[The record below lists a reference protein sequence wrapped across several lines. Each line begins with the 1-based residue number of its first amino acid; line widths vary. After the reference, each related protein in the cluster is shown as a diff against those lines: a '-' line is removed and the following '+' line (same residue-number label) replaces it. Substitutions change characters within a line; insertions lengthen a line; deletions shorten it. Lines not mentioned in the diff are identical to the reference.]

1 MDAFSKVDDNVSKP
15 VLGSDGAARWQA
27 FSSQNH
33 NNNSKASHGVAPKA
47 PLKAADRAAGVQHW
61 NEERQRENEARKRAG
76 LTTSLDD
83 KPGYTQ
89 FNNKKSNDDGDD
101 DGAPSAKER
110 KRIAQRRRPDK
121 EAYFVPSATFAGWKW
136 DYIFTAR
143 PESEGT
149 GYYWDGMDSLM
160 ELEGKR
166 QRPATSSAT
175 SSSGKRK
182 GDNQEDETNSDNDA
196 GKTSQKKKK
205 KKKKGGGGGGEANE
219 GGGGGGKVSA
229 RGKMVAE
236 RIRKQQEE
244 EARIR
249 AEEEAE
255 RLRIEEEERRI
266 AEEERKKEEEK
277 ERRKQKQK
285 EKIERQK
292 KEGTYMTKAQKAK
305 QRLAEQRLEAM
316 RAAGMLPV
324 EAETNGGG
332 AKKGKV
338 VYENRKRKGKGGD
351 KKEEPSE
358 AADEPELKEEE
369 APKEEE
375 PSETPEDKADEAIEK
390 AGEDEKDDGEGGD
403 DWEAKADDESS
414 GDEWDA
420 DSDDDGKFDDLAAR
434 LAEVKG
440 EEDDEEDQIAIEKRK
455 EQERLRQLGLE
466 RAERERI
473 EAEKMAALQAEE
485 DAEARAEA
493 MARQKRDE
501 GKRKRMEQEKKNLA
515 ARSADDLRCPVVVI
529 MGHVDTG
536 KTKLLDK
543 IRKTNVQ
550 EGEAGGITQQI
561 GATYFEKKTLEA
573 QTARLNETENVD
585 LKVPGM
591 LVIDTPGHESFT
603 NLRSRGS
610 SLCDVAILVVD
621 LMHGLEQ
628 QTIESLQMLVKRG
641 VPFVIALNKV
651 DRCYGWKTCKDTPIR
666 DALKVQEDGTLSEF
680 RNRSTEAKV
689 QLQEQ
694 GVNSNIYWEMGDED
708 WTNSDFVPLVPT
720 SAVTGEGVQDVLL
733 LLCQMAQR
741 KITEKIM
748 WHANL
753 QCTVLEVK
761 AIDGLGMT
769 VDVLVVNGYLRE
781 GDKAVFC
788 TLDGPIVTEIRGL
801 LTPPPSRE
809 MRVKSEYIHHKEI
822 KGALGVKI
830 IGNNLEKVMAGTP
843 VMVVGPD
850 DEEEDIKAEV
860 MSDLTK
866 LEDKLSTDKLGVL
879 VQASTLGALEALLQF
894 LREETKPPIPVSAI
908 GIGTVQKRDI
918 TKISIMNEKG
928 HSEYAT
934 VLAFDVEVSREAR
947 EHATEMGVRIMTADI
962 IYHLFDQFTRFMD
975 ELNQRRREEAAA
987 IAVFP
992 SIVKILPQHIFN
1004 QKDPIIVG
1012 MEVVEGILKVGTPL
1026 CVPALGGLHIGKVES
1041 IESNG
1046 REQETA
1052 RKGSSVAVKIVNES
1066 NPTITY
1072 GRQFDASNMLYS
1084 TLTRDSIDALKA
1096 HFKDQ
1101 LENEDWRLVIKLKK
1115 VYNIL

>member
-1 MDAFSKVDDNVSKP
+1 M
-15 VLGSDGAARWQA
+15 G
-27 FSSQNH
+27 
-33 NNNSKASHGVAPKA
+33 KAKKKGGGGKKQPA
-47 PLKAADRAAGVQHW
+47 KAA
-61 NEERQRENEARKRAG
+61 
-76 LTTSLDD
+76 
-83 KPGYTQ
+83 
-89 FNNKKSNDDGDD
+89 DDGDD
-101 DGAPSAKER
+101 DWEALLEAEASAPAATEEAKPKEEEAAKPAEAPAAAEAPADDAAAAFLAAAGLADEEGGGAK
-110 KRIAQRRRPDK
+110 
-121 EAYFVPSATFAGWKW
+121 
-136 DYIFTAR
+136 
-143 PESEGT
+143 
-149 GYYWDGMDSLM
+149 
-160 ELEGKR
+160 
-166 QRPATSSAT
+166 
-175 SSSGKRK
+175 
-182 GDNQEDETNSDNDA
+182 N
-196 GKTSQKKKK
+196 KKKK
-205 KKKKGGGGGGEANE
+205 KKKKGGAGGGAEATE
-219 GGGGGGKVSA
+219 SAGGKVSA

-249 AEEEAE
+249 AEEEEE
-255 RLRIEEEERRI
+255 RRKIEEEERRI

-277 ERRKQKQK
+277 ERRKQKHK
-285 EKIERQK
+285 EKTERQK

-316 RAAGMLPV
+316 RKAGMLPV
-324 EAETNGGG
+324 DAGKPAE
-332 AKKGKV
+332 AKKGSMI
-338 VYENRKRKGKGGD
+338 YDDRKKKGKA
-351 KKEEPSE
+351 KEEEKPVE
-358 AADEPELKEEE
+358 EPELEEE
-369 APKEEE
+369 EEPKEE
-375 PSETPEDKADEAIEK
+375 TPV
-390 AGEDEKDDGEGGD
+390 AGEPGAKDEDEED
-403 DWEAKADDESS
+403 DWEAEADKEEAKEEESS

-420 DSDDDGKFDDLAAR
+420 DSDDDDDNDDKFGDLEAR
-434 LAEVKG
+434 LAQVKG
-440 EEDDEEDQIAIEKRK
+440 ESHDDEEDLVELEKKK

-466 RAERERI
+466 RAERDRI
-473 EAEKMAALQAEE
+473 EAEKMAKIQAEQ
-485 DAEARAEA
+485 DAEARALA
-493 MARQKRDE
+493 MIQQKRDE
-501 GKRKRMEQEKKNLA
+501 GKRKRMEQEKKNLD
-515 ARSADDLRCPVVVI
+515 ARSPDDLRCPVVVI

-573 QTARLNETENVD
+573 QTAKLNETEKVE

-628 QTIESLQMLVKRG
+628 QTIESLQMLVKRQ

-666 DALKVQEDGTLSEF
+666 DALKEQEEGTLSEF
-680 RNRSTEAKV
+680 RNRASEAKV
-689 QLQEQ
+689 QLMEQ

-720 SAVTGEGVQDVLL
+720 SAISGEGVQDVLL

-741 KITEKIM
+741 KITDQIM

-781 GDKAVFC
+781 GDRAVFC

-809 MRVKSEYIHHKEI
+809 MRIKSEYIHHKEI
-822 KGALGVKI
+822 KGALGVKV
-830 IGNNLEKVMAGTP
+830 IGNNLDKVMAGTP

-866 LEDKLSTDKLGVL
+866 LEDKLSTDKVGVL

-908 GIGTVQKRDI
+908 GIGTIQKRDI

-928 HSEYAT
+928 RPEFAT
-934 VLAFDVEVSREAR
+934 VLAFDVDVSKEAR

-987 IAVFP
+987 VAVFP

-1012 MEVVEGILKVGTPL
+1012 MEIVEGILKVGTPL
-1026 CVPALGGLHIGKVES
+1026 CVPALGGLFVGKVDS

-1052 RKGSSVAVKIVNES
+1052 RKGNSVAVKIVNES
-1066 NPTITY
+1066 NPTLTY

-1084 TLTRDSIDALKA
+1084 TLTRESIDALKA

-1101 LENEDWRLVIKLKK
+1101 LENEDWRLVVKLKK
-1115 VYNIL
+1115 VFNII

>member
-1 MDAFSKVDDNVSKP
+1 MQRTMGKAKKKGGGVGKK
-15 VLGSDGAARWQA
+15 GQ
-27 FSSQNH
+27 QNH
-33 NNNSKASHGVAPKA
+33 NNTDGEDDWDAILEAEAAVSSTQIPPAAEDSKEEGLNTETKIEEKEDTKSADD
-47 PLKAADRAAGVQHW
+47 AAAAFLAAAGLA
-61 NEERQRENEARKRAG
+61 EED
-76 LTTSLDD
+76 TS
-83 KPGYTQ
+83 GA
-89 FNNKKSNDDGDD
+89 KS
-101 DGAPSAKER
+101 
-110 KRIAQRRRPDK
+110 
-121 EAYFVPSATFAGWKW
+121 
-136 DYIFTAR
+136 
-143 PESEGT
+143 
-149 GYYWDGMDSLM
+149 
-160 ELEGKR
+160 
-166 QRPATSSAT
+166 
-175 SSSGKRK
+175 
-182 GDNQEDETNSDNDA
+182 
-196 GKTSQKKKK
+196 KKKK
-205 KKKKGGGGGGEANE
+205 KKKKGGAGAGSEANE
-219 GGGGGGKVSA
+219 GKISA

-255 RLRIEEEERRI
+255 RRRIEEEEKRI

-277 ERRKQKQK
+277 ERKRQQKRD
-285 EKIERQK
+285 KIEAQK
-292 KEGTYMTKAQKAK
+292 KAGTYMTPAQRKK
-305 QRLAEQRLEAM
+305 QREAQQRLEAM

-324 EAETNGGG
+324 SAKNERSSKAKGRTAKDESKEVEESNG
-332 AKKGKV
+332 
-338 VYENRKRKGKGGD
+338 
-351 KKEEPSE
+351 KEKITDNTS
-358 AADEPELKEEE
+358 EPELKAE
-369 APKEEE
+369 
-375 PSETPEDKADEAIEK
+375 EDKSNEQ
-390 AGEDEKDDGEGGD
+390 DGTSPLESKESDGD
-403 DWEAKADDESS
+403 NGDWEAQEDVDEAEKEDENEESS
-414 GDEWDA
+414 GDKWDA
-420 DSDDDGKFDDLAAR
+420 DSDSDDDGKFDDLADR
-434 LAEVKG
+434 LKQVKRDD
-440 EEDDEEDQIAIEKRK
+440 EEEEDQIEIEKKK

-466 RAERERI
+466 RAERERQ
-473 EAEKMAALQAEE
+473 EAERLAALNAEK
-485 DAEARAEA
+485 DAAARAEA
-493 MARQKRDE
+493 MKRQKREE
-501 GKRKRMEQEKKNLA
+501 GQRKRMEQEKRNLD

-573 QTARLNETENVD
+573 QTAKLRETEKVD

-628 QTIESLQMLVKRG
+628 QTIESLNMLVKRG

-666 DALKVQEDGTLSEF
+666 DALKEQEEGTLMEF
-680 RNRSTEAKV
+680 RNRATEAKV

-694 GVNSNIYWEMGDED
+694 GVNSNIYWEMGDDD

-741 KITEKIM
+741 KIVEKIM

-781 GDKAVFC
+781 GDRAVFC

-809 MRVKSEYIHHKEI
+809 MRVKSDYIHHKQI
-822 KGALGVKI
+822 KGALGVKV

-843 VMVVGPD
+843 VMVVGPE

-866 LEDKLSTDKLGVL
+866 LEDKLSTDKVGVL

-928 HSEYAT
+928 HPEFAT

-947 EHATEMGVRIMTADI
+947 EHAQEMGVRIMTADI
-962 IYHLFDQFTRFMD
+962 IYHLFDQFTRFME

-987 IAVFP
+987 VAVFP
-992 SIVKILPQHIFN
+992 SIIKILPQHVFN

-1012 MEVVEGILKVGTPL
+1012 IEVVEGILKVGTPL
-1026 CVPALGGLHIGKVES
+1026 CVPALGGLHIGVVDS

-1052 RKGSSVAVKIVNES
+1052 RKGSSVACKIVNEG
-1066 NPTITY
+1066 NPSITY

-1115 VYNIL
+1115 VFNIL